1 MMEIYIKDF
10 LKMVTSMERGHTY
23 GLIVQYMREIG
34 LKVKYKGK
42 GFIVNLMVEVMKVIG
57 RII

>member
-1 MMEIYIKDF
+1 MMEIYIKGF

-34 LKVKYKGK
+34 LKVK
-42 GFIVNLMVEVMKVIG
+42 
-57 RII
+57 